1 MIRKLVATTVIAA
14 AGIGAIGATSA
25 GALTSQPIPPKTGL
39 VITYASTSSTSSI
52 NWAMLNPQPLPP
64 KPSMGWVLYR

>member
-25 GALTSQPIPPKTGL
+25 GALSSQPIPPKTGL
-39 VITYASTSSTSSI
+39 VITYASTSSI